1 MQSSSANSAQGASG
15 SQIEEAA
22 EEDESSSSSSSLV
35 HDELENFREKWKQD
49 LASKGTSVAVKKE
62 EPEQDSVEEKAR
74 GIFLEG
80 VEHEQNGEL
89 YEAIQKYRKAVALVP
104 DIEFKAFEHT
114 ARRKPVNATNV
125 EENNDAT
132 DDETDLPDLPGDG
145 PEDDSEI
152 QDLLTR
158 FTKLKLKGS
167 FITTYE
173 IL

>member
-1 MQSSSANSAQGASG
+1 MCSNLFSTLFWQNSSANSAQGASG
-15 SQIEEAA
+15 SQIEDA
-22 EEDESSSSSSSLV
+22 EEDESSSSSLV
-35 HDELENFREKWKQD
+35 QDELENFREKWKQD
-49 LASKGTSVAVKKE
+49 LASKGTNVAVKPE

-114 ARRKPVNATNV
+114 ARRKPVTNATID
-125 EENNDAT
+125 EKNDAT
-132 DDETDLPDLPGDG
+132 DDEADLPDLPGDVG
-145 PEDDSEI
+145 EEDSDV

-158 FTKLKLKGS
+158 FTKLKLKG
-167 FITTYE
+167 
-173 IL
+173 